1 MNIQEAT
8 NEASDGERN
17 KYKERESRCVWDI
30 TN

>member
-8 NEASDGERN
+8 KLAMEKGISIR
-17 KYKERESRCVWDI
+17 RESRCVWDI

>member
-1 MNIQEAT
+1 MNIQVAT
-8 NEASDGERN
+8 EASDGERN